1 MVRMVNEDDFNA
13 DDDEDGHEAGRPR
26 VRKTADAF
34 RTISEVADELH
45 VPQHVLRFWE
55 TKFPQVRPLK
65 RGGGRR
71 YYRPEDVALLR
82 RVADLLYTQGYTI
95 KGVQR
100 LLREGGGAFQDN
112 IPPAP
117 VEERMAAEAE
127 RQANILAEP
136 VAVVKKP
143 APPAVPQLAMPGLL
157 SEEAKTE
164 AAPQAEQPN
173 LHQETEAEIDRLRH
187 LLSETL
193 SALEELRKLLD

>member
-13 DDDEDGHEAGRPR
+13 DDDEDEHEAGRPR

-117 VEERMAAEAE
+117 ADERMAAEAE

-136 VAVVKKP
+136 VATVKKP

-157 SEEAKTE
+157 PEEAE

-173 LHQETEAEIDRLRH
+173 LRQKTEAEIERLRH

-193 SALEELRKLLD
+193 SVLEELRKLLD